1 MAELQAVLI
10 DSGRALSV
18 LSAGHLPGFSG
29 TKAVFN
35 ISIDSRTAGKGSLF
49 VALRGERTD
58 GHRYLGQAVQ
68 AGASVLLV
76 SDSFASENGNQ
87 CRVLQESADILI
99 VSDPLSALQD
109 LARWHMK
116 GLPGVERIGITGSTG
131 KTTTK
136 EIVGAV
142 LSRFAPTAVNEGNL
156 NSEIGL
162 PLAVFK
168 VDPGHRYAV
177 FEMGMNRVGEMDI
190 LADIVR
196 PNCAAITNVGTA
208 HIGILGS
215 RDAIAAEKKKVFSRF
230 SAEGLGFVYEDDD
243 YRDFLSEG
251 VTGTVLTFGRR
262 TTRGFEGAVSRGL
275 SGYEIRYLGASL
287 SFPLMGEHNL
297 LNALCALSLA
307 SELGVPLSLAAEGLE
322 SVKPLFGRGEIISGE
337 ITLVVDCYNAN
348 ADSMARSIATV
359 RDLQWQ
365 GRKILVLGSMLELG
379 ENSAEA
385 HGAVGRLAAESGA
398 DAVFLFGEEMEFGKR
413 GLDGAGFEGF
423 SLFTSDYEVLSRSVG
438 NFVRPGDLVLLK
450 GSRGMELERLLPVFE
465 RDGRVGTC

>member
-1 MAELQAVLI
+1 
-10 DSGRALSV
+10 
-18 LSAGHLPGFSG
+18 
-29 TKAVFN
+29 
-35 ISIDSRTAGKGSLF
+35 
-49 VALRGERTD
+49 
-58 GHRYLGQAVQ
+58 
-68 AGASVLLV
+68 
-76 SDSFASENGNQ
+76 
-87 CRVLQESADILI
+87 
-99 VSDPLSALQD
+99 
-109 LARWHMK
+109 
-116 GLPGVERIGITGSTG
+116 
-131 KTTTK
+131 
-136 EIVGAV
+136 
-142 LSRFAPTAVNEGNL
+142 
-156 NSEIGL
+156 
-162 PLAVFK
+162 
-168 VDPGHRYAV
+168 
-177 FEMGMNRVGEMDI
+177 
-190 LADIVR
+190 
-196 PNCAAITNVGTA
+196 
-208 HIGILGS
+208 
-215 RDAIAAEKKKVFSRF
+215 
-230 SAEGLGFVYEDDD
+230 
-243 YRDFLSEG
+243 
-251 VTGTVLTFGRR
+251 
-262 TTRGFEGAVSRGL
+262 
-275 SGYEIRYLGASL
+275 
-287 SFPLMGEHNL
+287 MGEHNL